1 MGFSSGEAMRL
12 VVLPQAIK
20 NILPALGN
28 EFVTVI
34 KESSIV
40 SVIGI
45 ADLMFRTNDIIAV
58 SYRSLEC
65 LAVAAVLYF
74 IMTFT
79 SSRLISLAER
89 KMSHGK

>member
-1 MGFSSGEAMRL
+1 
-12 VVLPQAIK
+12 
-20 NILPALGN
+20 
-28 EFVTVI
+28 
-34 KESSIV
+34 
-40 SVIGI
+40 
-45 ADLMFRTNDIIAV
+45 MFRTNDIIAV

-65 LAVAAVLYF
+65 LAVAAELYF